1 MRFGEVL
8 NCLKEFTTI
17 WFTLKD
23 APDKVIEGTVLYYMD
38 SYDGKADEKGYEMVI
53 AGPMGETYD
62 AEDVHKVIATRF
74 GDEELEA
81 LKESREDWKRR
92 EMLVT
97 KRININMPVPTLKK
111 IDAYAERMNI
121 NRTAAIIVAL
131 NTVLEEI

>member
-1 MRFGEVL
+1 M
-8 NCLKEFTTI
+8 K
-17 WFTLKD
+17 
-23 APDKVIEGTVLYYMD
+23 
-38 SYDGKADEKGYEMVI
+38 
-53 AGPMGETYD
+53 
-62 AEDVHKVIATRF
+62 
-74 GDEELEA
+74 DEELEA